1 VPLRAAPISIAIKG
15 EKIMTKPIPDGFHTI
30 TPSFMFKDTRKAIEF
45 YKKALGA
52 TEKFLMPGPDGKG
65 VMHAQ
70 MQIGDSPIMMGDEH
84 PGQGCKSAET
94 LGGTPI
100 GCYLYVK
107 DVDAAF
113 KKALA
118 AGGKVRMPVQD
129 MFWGDRMGAF
139 DDPFGYSWT
148 LATHIA
154 DPTPEE
160 MAQGAEAMFAGAG
173 K

>member
-1 VPLRAAPISIAIKG
+1 
-15 EKIMTKPIPDGFHTI
+15 MTKPIPDGFHTI
-30 TPSFMFKDTRKAIEF
+30 TPTLMFKNTRKAIEF
-45 YKKALGA
+45 YKKAFGA

-70 MQIGDSPIMMGDEH
+70 IMIGDSPVMMGDEH
-84 PGQGCKSAET
+84 PHCKSAES
-94 LGGTPI
+94 LGDSPI
-100 GCYLYVK
+100 GMYLYVK

-118 AGGKVRMPVQD
+118 AGGAVRMPVTD

-139 DDPFGYSWT
+139 KDPFGYSWT

-154 DPTPEE
+154 DPSMED
-160 MAQGAEAMFAGAG
+160 MARGAETMFAGAG